1 MTVHARKE
9 IVIPKKSP
17 FPRLAAGL
25 LASVQC
31 LNLTKDSK
39 ILTVVL
45 EAVM

>member
-1 MTVHARKE
+1 MAVHVRKE
-9 IVIPKKSP
+9 IVKPKKSNIP
-17 FPRLAAGL
+17 KAGYRLL
-25 LASVQC
+25 SVQC